1 MIILNK
7 EKYTSLEV
15 SILLFLLLNSF
26 TSTILINLFKNHN
39 TLEIIISIL
48 ISLAIGLLLHF
59 LIIKKYN
66 NNIFESISNN
76 KIIKFII
83 LSILVINV
91 GIITTYSLNYTS
103 IIIKDILL
111 PNENIYIINL
121 TILLTCAYLSLK
133 GLKTITISAN
143 LLFSIGIFIFFIS
156 ILFNTN
162 NISFINLLPINA
174 KINNFNFLEILVYT
188 NAPMFLT
195 LMIPKNLFIDFEEYK
210 NKSRKLYI
218 FFYIY
223 LIIKIILILSVLGIK
238 YMGIIK
244 YPEIEYLKT
253 ISIFNFFERLEEIL
267 IINIF
272 IENIILV
279 SLSLCYILNILNI
292 FKKNKYN
299 IVIIVSVLFLIIFN
313 VNNLNNTLL
322 LISNIIFIVTNIL
335 FVKKRVQ

>member
-1 MIILNK
+1 MNK

-26 TSTILINLFKNHN
+26 TSTILINLFKNYN
-39 TLEIIISIL
+39 TLEIIISTL
-48 ISLAIGLLLHF
+48 ISLIIGLFFHF
-59 LIIKKYN
+59 FITKKYN
-66 NNIFESISNN
+66 NNIFENISKN

-83 LSILVINV
+83 LSILGINV
-91 GIITTYSLNYTS
+91 GVIAIYSLNYTS

-111 PNENIYIINL
+111 PNQNIYVINL

-156 ILFNTN
+156 ILFNTS
-162 NISFINLLPINA
+162 NISFINLLPINTS
-174 KINNFNFLEILVYT
+174 INNFNFLQILIYT

-195 LMIPKNLFIDFEEYK
+195 LMIPKNLFIDFDEYK
-210 NKSRKLYI
+210 NKSKKIYI
-218 FFYIY
+218 LFYIY

-272 IENIILV
+272 IENIILI

-299 IVIIVSVLFLIIFN
+299 IMIIVTVLFLIIYN
-313 VNNLNNTLL
+313 VNNLNNSILF
-322 LISNIIFIVTNIL
+322 ISNIIFITTNLI
-335 FVKKRVQ
+335 FVKNKQLS